1 MCWKTK
7 PQPDDSLCFCGAIV
21 FIYIYFKNTLKKS
34 REFFLSHSLVE
45 SHLISSHLIKVFF
58 AKKDPT
64 FFFSWIHAC
73 ISMQVGGQKME
84 YLLQFLPLLI
94 IVIIIVYFLIESTER

>member
-1 MCWKTK
+1 MTVFVFVE
-7 PQPDDSLCFCGAIV
+7 PSSLY
-21 FIYIYFKNTLKKS
+21 IYILKILSKNQESSFFHTL
-34 REFFLSHSLVE
+34 LYN
-45 SHLISSHLIKVFF
+45 LISSHLIKVFF